1 MKKEAKREAGP
12 SFPRKPR
19 CDDPFSESLVVV
31 PDHNDGGVID
41 LCDSSSPQPRHS
53 HFSPNHSSPISS
65 PLKRRRREDEN
76 HYVPED
82 LFEIEALD
90 CGVLRPNLNHSR
102 SLQSRRNESIEEV
115 KLKKRPASSLPST
128 TLVSSGLTKD
138 KSTSQPVI
146 KKSKTINDNTVPKF
160 AARKEG
166 KATNGFK
173 QATLPFQIQQGVP
186 LAIGPKRTLKY
197 REK

>member
-12 SFPRKPR
+12 SFPQKPR

-31 PDHNDGGVID
+31 PDHDDGEVID
-41 LCDSSSPQPRHS
+41 LCDSSSPKPRIS

-82 LFEIEALD
+82 LLEVEALE
-90 CGVLRPNLNHSR
+90 CGVLRPNFNHSR
-102 SLQSRRNESIEEV
+102 TLLSRRNESIEEV
-115 KLKKRPASSLPST
+115 KLMKRPASSLPST

-138 KSTSQPVI
+138 KSTSQPVV
-146 KKSKTINDNTVPKF
+146 KKSRTVNDNIFSKL

-173 QATLPFQIQQGVP
+173 QATLPFQGVL
-186 LAIGPKRTLKY
+186 LATGPKRTLKY

>member
-12 SFPRKPR
+12 SFSQKLHR
-19 CDDPFSESLVVV
+19 DDPFSEPLVVV
-31 PDHNDGGVID
+31 QDLNGREVID
-41 LCDSSSPQPRHS
+41 LCNSSGSQPRLS
-53 HFSPNHSSPISS
+53 HFSPHHSSPISS

-82 LFEIEALD
+82 LFEVEALD
-90 CGVLRPNLNHSR
+90 CGVLRPNLNHS
-102 SLQSRRNESIEEV
+102 STLHSRRNESLEEV
-115 KLKKRPASSLPST
+115 KVIKRPAPSLLSAN
-128 TLVSSGLTKD
+128 LVSSGLSKD
-138 KSTSQPVI
+138 KSTGQPVT
-146 KKSKTINDNTVPKF
+146 KKSKAVNDNTVLKL

-173 QATLPFQIQQGVP
+173 QATLPFQVQQGVP
-186 LAIGPKRTLKY
+186 LATGPKRTIKY